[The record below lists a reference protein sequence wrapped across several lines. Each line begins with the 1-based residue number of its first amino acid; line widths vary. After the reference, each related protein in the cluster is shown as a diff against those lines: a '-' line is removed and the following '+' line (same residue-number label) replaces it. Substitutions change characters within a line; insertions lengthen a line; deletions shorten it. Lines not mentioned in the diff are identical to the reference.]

1 MDTRPKTEDTRTAKK
16 VYLFFRMRRDFW
28 NSSKLNRA
36 PRTRRTEQRESLAA
50 SEPGMMV
57 DNGLPM
63 LPPPPPT
70 FRAPTRDS
78 VLATKGKR
86 SATVDEEDL
95 SFMDMEVRGSTER
108 GT

>member
-1 MDTRPKTEDTRTAKK
+1 MELVEAEHGT
-16 VYLFFRMRRDFW
+16 
-28 NSSKLNRA
+28 